1 MKRTIARA
9 VGLLLA
15 CATVH
20 AYSVLSHQAIIDSAW
35 DANIRPLLVKR
46 FPQATGDDLKR
57 AHANADAGC
66 IIQDM
71 GYYPFGSHEFSDLV
85 HYVRSGDFVLN
96 LLKESATLNEYAFAL
111 GALAHCVADTD
122 GHSIAVNRSVP
133 MQYPHLAKKF
143 GPIVTYADDVAS
155 HLRVEFSFDVL
166 QVARGSY
173 APQQYHD
180 FIGFEVAEDV
190 LHRAF
195 YDTYSLKLEDL
206 YTDLGLA
213 LGTYRYTVSGLI
225 PGMTR
230 AAWDLKKD
238 ELQKV
243 QPAITRRTFVYNLS
257 RASYRKE
264 WSNQYKAPGAGSKLL
279 AFLIRILPKIGP
291 LRALAFKA
299 PTAQTESLFEASF
312 DRTLADYRRLLAD
325 VGAGRLTLE
334 NRDLDTG
341 ATTRPAAY
349 TLADRAYSRLA
360 CALAD
365 RQPAP
370 ENLALIRDILDF

>member
-1 MKRTIARA
+1 M
-9 VGLLLA
+9 
-15 CATVH
+15 
-20 AYSVLSHQAIIDSAW
+20 
-35 DANIRPLLVKR
+35 
-46 FPQATGDDLKR
+46 
-57 AHANADAGC
+57 
-66 IIQDM
+66 
-71 GYYPFGSHEFSDLV
+71 

-243 QPAITRRTFVYNLS
+243 QPAITGRTFVYNLS